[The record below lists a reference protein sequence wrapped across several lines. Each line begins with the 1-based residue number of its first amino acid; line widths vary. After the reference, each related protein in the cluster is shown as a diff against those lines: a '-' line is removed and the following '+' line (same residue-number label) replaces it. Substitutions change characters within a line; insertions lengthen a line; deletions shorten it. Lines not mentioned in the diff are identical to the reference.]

1 MILILSICINEFDGQ
16 ARSSIPTSN
25 PTPKVETPQRA
36 PEGKRWCVPKTGADI
51 EALQRNIDYVCGMG
65 FNCEA
70 IQEGGSCFLPNTVRA
85 HAAYAMN
92 VYYQAMGRHDYACD
106 FIQTG
111 AVTDLDPST

>member
-36 PEGKRWCVPKTGADI
+36 PEGKRWCVPKTRADI